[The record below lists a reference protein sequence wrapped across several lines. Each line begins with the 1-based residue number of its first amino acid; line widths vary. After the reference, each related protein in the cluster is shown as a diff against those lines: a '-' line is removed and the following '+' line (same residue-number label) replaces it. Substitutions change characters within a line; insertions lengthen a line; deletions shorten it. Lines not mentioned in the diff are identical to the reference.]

1 MQTKS
6 SNATTIGDMVD
17 LKEQEQQNR
26 LTPYVMFKYSIR
38 SELTRKYYER
48 RLRRF
53 LDFIEFEIEIKG
65 VEERCNDFAEKAKND
80 ISWTLNQIIRFL
92 QLQKDRVENKEITA
106 ATLKNFIKSLKSFCD
121 SADLDLPWKKI
132 TKGLPKARQAANDR
146 APTLEELHK
155 LIEYPDRRIK
165 PIVYTMASSGI
176 RIGAWD
182 LLQWKHCEPIFNEN
196 GEVLAAK
203 LIVYAGDIEEY
214 YTFVTAGA
222 YNALKDW
229 IDFRSSYGEKITG
242 NSWLMRDLWQTTN
255 IDYGAKWGL
264 ATCPKKLQSS
274 GIKRILERA
283 LWEQGIRQP
292 LIEGAKRHEWK
303 AAHGFR
309 KYLRIRDSHCSSSCV
324 SCFTRFAF
332 FPHIIVTQYI
342 SNIFFVLFLLFD
354 ISVYFLY
361 VDCK

>member
-1 MQTKS
+1 MALQWVQGRLQDLVIKNESQT
-6 SNATTIGDMVD
+6 V
-17 LKEQEQQNR
+17 
-26 LTPYVMFKYSIR
+26 F
-38 SELTRKYYER
+38 
-48 RLRRF
+48 RF
-53 LDFIEFEIEIKG
+53 IQFEIEIKD
-65 VEERCNDFAEKAKND
+65 VEARCNDFGEKAKND

-92 QLQKDRVENKEITA
+92 QLQKDRVENKEITV
-106 ATLKNFIKSLKSFCD
+106 ATLKNFVKSLKSFCD

-165 PIVYTMASSGI
+165 PIIYTMASSGI

-196 GEVLAAK
+196 GEVIAAK

-274 GIKRILERA
+274 GIKRLLERA

-303 AAHGFR
+303 APM
-309 KYLRIRDSHCSSSCV
+309 D
-324 SCFTRFAF
+324 FANS
-332 FPHIIVTQYI
+332 INLEQNK
-342 SNIFFVLFLLFD
+342 S
-354 ISVYFLY
+354 
-361 VDCK
+361 